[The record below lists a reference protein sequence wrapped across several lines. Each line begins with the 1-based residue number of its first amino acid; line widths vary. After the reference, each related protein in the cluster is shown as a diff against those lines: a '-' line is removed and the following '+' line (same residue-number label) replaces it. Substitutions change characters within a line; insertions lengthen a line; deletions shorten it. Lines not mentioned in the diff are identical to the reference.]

1 MLSFE
6 IKPVTIGTFVLSAI
20 ILSLVINLIPMCAI
34 MLNGIIRTSLK
45 CRYAECRGTLVW
57 NEMLANV
64 E

>member
-6 IKPVTIGTFVLSAI
+6 IKPVTVGTFVLSAI
-20 ILSLVINLIPMCAI
+20 ILSLVINLIQMCAI
-34 MLNGIIRTSLK
+34 MLNVIIPTSLK
-45 CRYAECRGTLVW
+45 CRYAECRGTLAW